1 MREGGGLID
10 LLQQLWVGLVSEGG
24 GNIPA
29 WGGVSER
36 GRGKIPARVG

>member
-10 LLQQLWVGLVSEGG
+10 LLQQLWVGLVSVGG

-29 WGGVSER
+29 LGRVSEQ
-36 GRGKIPARVG
+36 GRGKIPAWVG